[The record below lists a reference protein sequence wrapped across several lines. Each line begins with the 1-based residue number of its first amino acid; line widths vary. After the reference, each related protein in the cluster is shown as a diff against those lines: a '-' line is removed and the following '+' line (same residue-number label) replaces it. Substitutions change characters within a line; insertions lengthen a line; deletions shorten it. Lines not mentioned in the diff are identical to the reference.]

1 VGRRLAAATGNL
13 TGVVLAVTEV
23 VAFDLVTEKKKKKN
37 HYTEKIIERN
47 Y

>member
-13 TGVVLAVTEV
+13 TGVVLV
-23 VAFDLVTEKKKKKN
+23 VAFDLVTEKKKKN
-37 HYTEKIIERN
+37 HYTEKIIEIN

>member
-23 VAFDLVTEKKKKKN
+23 VAFDLVTEKNKNKKK
-37 HYTEKIIERN
+37 IIILRK
-47 Y
+47 